1 MSCAQESDGKLK
13 SRPRKPDP
21 GLKAGTHS
29 LGLGSRRDALLFVPE
44 KYSAPAPLIV
54 SLHGAGGSEKGG
66 LNIVG
71 TQAEEFG
78 VLVLAPASRTSSWD
92 VIDIGDFGPDVAF
105 IDKALDWTFERCA
118 VSRVAVG
125 GFSDGAS
132 YALSLGLRNGDLFS
146 DILAFSP
153 GFLKS
158 GGLTGRPRIYVSH
171 GTKDQVLPID
181 VCSRRLVPRLKDAGY
196 DVTYEEFDGPHR
208 VPPEL
213 ARRAVSRLA
222 GR

>member
-1 MSCAQESDGKLK
+1 MCCAQGSGGKLK
-13 SRPRKPDP
+13 ARPRKP
-21 GLKAGTHS
+21 GLGVKAGTHS
-29 LGLGSRRDALLFVPE
+29 LGLGRGRDALLCVPE
-44 KYSAPAPLIV
+44 GYSAPAPLIV

-66 LNIVG
+66 LNIVR

-78 VLVLAPASRTSSWD
+78 VLVLAPASRGSTWD
-92 VIDIGDFGPDVAF
+92 VIETGDFGPDVAF
-105 IDKALDWTFERCA
+105 IDKALDWTFDRCA

-132 YALSLGLRNGDLFS
+132 YALSLGLTNGDLFG

-153 GFLKS
+153 GFMRPAA
-158 GGLTGRPRIYVSH
+158 LTGRPRIYVSH

-181 VCSRRLVPRLKDAGY
+181 VCSRRLVPKLKDAGY
-196 DVTYEEFDGPHR
+196 DVTYDEFDGPHR

-213 ARRAVSRLA
+213 ARRAVSRFEA
-222 GR
+222 R